1 MHILRST
8 YLPAYTSLL
17 RAPYTSDPF
26 PLSSPPSTTTTT
38 PPAASIT
45 TSTPTPD
52 LSLLPSP
59 QRETTTLDAFIALKV
74 REDVWADA
82 SELHLERDET
92 FRDLFERVQPR
103 ARCEDLVRRYG
114 ERAGVVVLDA
124 PGAADPSASGGGGAG
139 GGSRAKRTRAIPF
152 SALSVA
158 FEPRRVAL
166 VLQPPAGAGRRRRTI
181 AEVPRAA
188 RDERLEIAAK
198 RLVRE
203 LQAWIAEGGEV

>member
-38 PPAASIT
+38 PPTSTI

-52 LSLLPSP
+52 LPLLPSP
-59 QRETTTLDAFIALKV
+59 HRKTAILDAFIALKV

-82 SELHLERDET
+82 SELHLEREET

-103 ARCEDLVRRYG
+103 ARCEDLVRHYG

-124 PGAADPSASGGGGAG
+124 PGAADLSASGGGG
-139 GGSRAKRTRAIPF
+139 SRTSRTRAIPF

-166 VLQPPAGAGRRRRTI
+166 VLQPPAGSGGRRRTI
-181 AEVPRAA
+181 AEVPRVA
-188 RDERLEIAAK
+188 RDERLEVAAK

-203 LQAWIAEGGEV
+203 LQAWMAEGGEV

>member
-17 RAPYTSDPF
+17 HAPYTSDPF
-26 PLSSPPSTTTTT
+26 PLSSPPSTTTT
-38 PPAASIT
+38 PPTSTI

-52 LSLLPSP
+52 LPLLPSP
-59 QRETTTLDAFIALKV
+59 HRETAILDAFIALKV

-82 SELHLERDET
+82 SELHLEREET

-114 ERAGVVVLDA
+114 ERSGVVVLDA
-124 PGAADPSASGGGGAG
+124 PGVVDPSASGGGGG
-139 GGSRAKRTRAIPF
+139 GGSRAGRTRAIPF

-158 FEPRRVAL
+158 FEPRRVTL
-166 VLQPPAGAGRRRRTI
+166 VFQPLAGSGGRRRTI

-188 RDERLEIAAK
+188 RDERLEVAAK

-203 LQAWIAEGGEV
+203 LQAWMAEGGEV

>member
-26 PLSSPPSTTTTT
+26 PLSSPPSTTTT
-38 PPAASIT
+38 PPTSTI

-52 LSLLPSP
+52 LPLLPSP
-59 QRETTTLDAFIALKV
+59 HRETAILDAFIALKV

-82 SELHLERDET
+82 SELHLEREET

-114 ERAGVVVLDA
+114 ERAGVVVLDV
-124 PGAADPSASGGGGAG
+124 PGAADPSPSG
-139 GGSRAKRTRAIPF
+139 GGSRAGRTRAIPF
-152 SALSVA
+152 SAVSVA

-166 VLQPPAGAGRRRRTI
+166 VLQPPAGTGGRRRTI

-188 RDERLEIAAK
+188 RDERLEVAAK
-198 RLVRE
+198 QLVRE
-203 LQAWIAEGGEV
+203 LQTWIAEGGEV